1 LDLAKRFALSTLM
14 TAWLILTGKEEGR
27 MMALPLRVKD
37 PLARFLLLN
46 AITLTPSTIS
56 LLIEGD
62 LLYIH
67 WLQTAGG
74 RADWRRIKESLETH
88 LIHLFEEVPLG
99 DR

>member
-1 LDLAKRFALSTLM
+1 
-14 TAWLILTGKEEGR
+14 

-67 WLQTAGG
+67 WLQTAGE
-74 RADWRRIKESLETH
+74 RADWKTIKESLETR
-88 LIHLFEEVPLG
+88 LVGLFEG
-99 DR
+99 RSHADR